1 MAIME
6 RREARR
12 TIISCS
18 TPTNSPIAL
27 LLKYYLTLLLEKN
40 DFEKPANYDQ
50 LWPIKRKGR
59 VKQTS
64 LRALPPL
71 TRQLRFFSAI
81 T

>member
-18 TPTNSPIAL
+18 TPANSPIAL
-27 LLKYYLTLLLEKN
+27 LLKYYLTLLLEKKN
-40 DFEKPANYDQ
+40 DFEKTANYDQ
-50 LWPIKRKGR
+50 SWPIKRKGR

-71 TRQLRFFSAI
+71 TRQLRFF
-81 T
+81 

>member
-40 DFEKPANYDQ
+40 DFEKTANYNQ
-50 LWPIKRKGR
+50 LWPIKIKGR

-64 LRALPPL
+64 LCALPPL
-71 TRQLRFFSAI
+71 TRQLRFF
-81 T
+81 

>member
-12 TIISCS
+12 TIISCF

-40 DFEKPANYDQ
+40 DFEKPANHDQ

-71 TRQLRFFSAI
+71 TRQLRFF
-81 T
+81 